1 MGLCSPPAWG
11 WSALLVG
18 NGVRNKVL
26 PTRVG
31 MVRIPSR
38 ESRGSLGAPHPRG
51 DGPQGQGR
59 GRTGAGCSPPAWGWS
74 DAAAAAAAAMAVLP
88 TRVGMVR
95 SQGTQSKG
103 LGRAPHPRGDGP
115 QFRKV
120 GLQCGRC
127 SPPAW
132 GWSGLRPLAIGI
144 NTVLPTRVG
153 MVRWPRPCVVILCCA
168 PHPRGDGPAM
178 GGRGRRADTCSPP
191 AWGWSGETEAET
203 PHSPVLPTR
212 VGMVRLPLGSVGE
225 CRGAPHPRG
234 DGPIV
239 PAAICLSI
247 SCSPPAWGWSVTEAP
262 TPSSRFVLPTRV
274 GMVRPSPHYTPG

>member
-1 MGLCSPPAWG
+1 MVRSTCREWREEQGAPHPRGDGPYSIARVQRVFRCSPPAWG
-11 WSALLVG
+11 WSARAG
-18 NGVRNKVL
+18 ARADGGGVL

-31 MVRIPSR
+31 MVRC
-38 ESRGSLGAPHPRG
+38 GSGSGGGNGCAPHPRG
-51 DGPQGQGR
+51 DGPVSRHAKQGPR
-59 GRTGAGCSPPAWGWS
+59 ACSPPAWGWS
-74 DAAAAAAAAMAVLP
+74 AIPQGRTPMRQVLP

-95 SQGTQSKG
+95 LAPACNRDQY
-103 LGRAPHPRGDGP
+103 RAPHPRGDGP
-115 QFRKV
+115 
-120 GLQCGRC
+120 
-127 SPPAW
+127 
-132 GWSGLRPLAIGI
+132 LAAS
-144 NTVLPTRVG
+144 
-153 MVRWPRPCVVILCCA
+153 M
-168 PHPRGDGPAM
+168 
-178 GGRGRRADTCSPP
+178 RRDHSTCSPP